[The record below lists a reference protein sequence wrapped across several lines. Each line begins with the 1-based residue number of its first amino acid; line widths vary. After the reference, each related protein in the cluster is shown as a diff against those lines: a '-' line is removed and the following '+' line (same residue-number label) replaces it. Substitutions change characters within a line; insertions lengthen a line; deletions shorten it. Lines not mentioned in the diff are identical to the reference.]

1 MKILFITTLYAE
13 CIMKFD
19 AMYSDK
25 DYSYK
30 QLKDIIKDSFL
41 AYYVSGY
48 VSAFKNMNIEAEYII
63 YNSKMLQ
70 RAWEKENI
78 KASSNFS
85 KEEILI
91 SQVKDYGETIVF
103 WDMVDSDLLNYLKM
117 ECSNVRAF
125 VGWTGSAVAVS
136 KQWKELDVVFSCAQ
150 ESVNYLVSEGANAE
164 QIHHA
169 FPIDVLPNLVKKI
182 ALI

>member
-150 ESVNYLVSEGANAE
+150 
-164 QIHHA
+164 
-169 FPIDVLPNLVKKI
+169 
-182 ALI
+182 